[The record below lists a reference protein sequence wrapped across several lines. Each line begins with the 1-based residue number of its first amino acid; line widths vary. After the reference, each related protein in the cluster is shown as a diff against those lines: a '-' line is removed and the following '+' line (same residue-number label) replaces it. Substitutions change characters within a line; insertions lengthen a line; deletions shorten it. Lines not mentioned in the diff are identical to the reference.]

1 MNRAIRV
8 ALVAAFAAALAAAS
22 TSSFWELSSFTDFI
36 AGRMDGVALSRDG
49 RLSAAPRLD
58 TVFDSGQPVIW
69 SVVTSPGGVLYAATG
84 HHGRIYRIDA
94 AGKSSLLWTSDRPE
108 VFALAVN
115 PQGDL
120 YAATSPNGKIYKI
133 HPTSGD
139 AQITEYFDP
148 KSLYIWA
155 LACAPD
161 GTLYAGTGGSGVVY
175 KVTAAGQGEPYYETG
190 QGNVTGLMLD
200 SSGRLLAGT
209 EPNGILYRITAK
221 DKAFALYDSTL
232 PEVRA
237 LATGS
242 DGSVYVAGL
251 GGALAKKI
259 QAAQQNQ
266 GLQQDAVPTISTTIT
281 VTAQSGAE
289 IKPTAPETK
298 PVQPAPATT
307 PTPAAAAEAVGVEK
321 SAIYRIYPDNT
332 VDTLWSSKEENVYD
346 ILPRE
351 NGDLDFVTDQNAR
364 IYQLTPNR
372 RLTLIAQTNDGEAV
386 RLLRERDTLLVATAN
401 SGKLYRLGAAT
412 AGGTYQSAVFDANA
426 TSRWGRFRWDGEG
439 VRIETRSGNSLRP
452 DNSWSDWSPA
462 LSDASGSPITSPN
475 ARYLQFRASLT
486 TTSAHLDNISA
497 AYLPQ
502 NSPPIVRSITV
513 TQQAPPATPAKT
525 TSSGSQS
532 ATSAFSISVTD
543 TGDAAPLAS
552 TGTATQTMSRSA
564 IQSLLLSW
572 TAEDPDADKLVYEL
586 AFRGE
591 GEDQWKVLRRDLHD
605 PYVILDGDALAD
617 GRYYFRITASDR
629 ESNPEGTAREAEL
642 VSSPV
647 LIDNTP
653 PIIRVQSSNR
663 NGATADIAFD
673 AQDAAS
679 PLRRAE
685 WSLDAGAWIPVAPS
699 DGVLDSKAE
708 QFRLHVTGIPAG
720 EHLLVL
726 RVADSGGNTGLAKV
740 NLR

>member
-1 MNRAIRV
+1 MNRATRV
-8 ALVAAFAAALAAAS
+8 ALAAVFAAALAAAS
-22 TSSFWELSSFTDFI
+22 TSSFWEMSSFTDFI
-36 AGRMDGVALSRDG
+36 AGKMNGVALSRDG
-49 RLSAAPRLD
+49 RLSAAPHLD

-69 SVVTSPGGVLYAATG
+69 SVVSGPGGVLYAATG

-94 AGKSSLLWTSDRPE
+94 SGKSSLLWTSDRPE

-133 HPTSGD
+133 HPTAGD
-139 AQITEYFDP
+139 AQVTEYFDP
-148 KSLYIWA
+148 KSVYIWA

-161 GTLYAGTGGSGVVY
+161 GALYAGTGSSCVVY
-175 KVTAAGQGEPYYETG
+175 KITAAGQGEPYYQTG

-200 SSGRLLAGT
+200 STGRLLAGT

-237 LATGS
+237 LATGA

-281 VTAQSGAE
+281 VTAQAGPE
-289 IKPTAPETK
+289 LKPTTPQAA
-298 PVQPAPATT
+298 PVQAAPAAT
-307 PTPAAAAEAVGVEK
+307 PTPAAATEAVGVEK

-346 ILPRE
+346 ILPQT

-364 IYQLTPNR
+364 IYRLTPSR
-372 RLTLIAQTNDGEAV
+372 RLTLLAQTNDGEGV

-401 SGKLYRLGAAT
+401 SGKLYRLGAAA
-412 AGGTYQSAVFDANA
+412 AGGSYESPVFDANA

-462 LSDASGSPITSPN
+462 ITDASGSPITSPN
-475 ARYLQFRASLT
+475 ARFLQFRASLT
-486 TTSAHLDNISA
+486 TTAAHLDNVSA

-502 NSPPIVRSITV
+502 NSPPIVHSITV
-513 TQQAPPATPAKT
+513 TQQAPPAPAAKST
-525 TSSGSQS
+525 TSGSQS
-532 ATSAFSISVTD
+532 TTSAFSISVTD
-543 TGDAAPLAS
+543 TGDAGPTAS

-564 IQSLLLSW
+564 IQSLLIAWS
-572 TAEDPDADKLVYEL
+572 ADDPDSDKLVYQL

-591 GEDQWKVLRRDLHD
+591 GEDQWKILRRDLHD
-605 PYVILDGDALAD
+605 PYVTLDCEALAD
-617 GRYYFRITASDR
+617 GLYYFRGTASDR
-629 ESNPEGTAREAEL
+629 ESNPDG
-642 VSSPV
+642 SS
-647 LIDNTP
+647 
-653 PIIRVQSSNR
+653 R
-663 NGATADIAFD
+663 D
-673 AQDAAS
+673 A
-679 PLRRAE
+679 
-685 WSLDAGAWIPVAPS
+685 
-699 DGVLDSKAE
+699 
-708 QFRLHVTGIPAG
+708 
-720 EHLLVL
+720 
-726 RVADSGGNTGLAKV
+726 
-740 NLR
+740 

>member
-1 MNRAIRV
+1 MNHATRV
-8 ALVAAFAAALAAAS
+8 ALAAAFAAALAAAS
-22 TSSFWELSSFTDFI
+22 TSSFWEMSSFTDFI
-36 AGRMDGVALSRDG
+36 AGKMDGVALSRDG

-69 SVVTSPGGVLYAATG
+69 SVVTAPDGVLYAATG
-84 HHGRIYRIDA
+84 HHGRIYRIDP
-94 AGKSSLLWTSDRPE
+94 AGKSTLLWTSDRPE

-133 HPTSGD
+133 HPTSGP

-148 KSLYIWA
+148 QARYIWS

-161 GTLYAGTGGSGVVY
+161 GTLYAGTGDAGVVY
-175 KVTAAGQGEPYYETG
+175 RITPDGKGEPYYETG
-190 QGNVTGLMLD
+190 QANVTGLLVD

-237 LATGS
+237 LATSS

-251 GGALAKKI
+251 GGALAKKV

-266 GLQQDAVPTISTTIT
+266 GLQQEAVPTISTTIT
-281 VTAQSGAE
+281 VTAQAGAE
-289 IKPTAPETK
+289 IKPTAQEAK
-298 PVQPAPATT
+298 PVQPAAAVTTTPAT
-307 PTPAAAAEAVGVEK
+307 PTEVTGVEK
-321 SAIYRIYPDNT
+321 SAIYRIHPDNT

-346 ILPRE
+346 ILPE
-351 NGDLDFVTDQNAR
+351 PGGDLNFVTDRNAR
-364 IYQLTPNR
+364 IYRLSPNR

-386 RLLRERDTLLVATAN
+386 RLIREGESLLVATAN
-401 SGKLYRLGAAT
+401 SGKLYRLGAAA
-412 AGGTYQSAVFDANA
+412 AGGTYESGVFDANA
-426 TSRWGRFRWDGEG
+426 TSRWGRLRWTGDG
-439 VRIETRSGNSLRP
+439 VKIETRSGNSLRP

-462 LSDASGSPITSPN
+462 LTDASGSPVASPN
-475 ARYLQFRASLT
+475 ARYLQFRATLT
-486 TTSAHLDNISA
+486 TATAHLDNVSA

-502 NSPPIVRSITV
+502 NSPPAVSAITV
-513 TQQAPPATPAKT
+513 TQQAPPATAAKPAT
-525 TSSGSQS
+525 SGSQS
-532 ATSAFSISVTD
+532 AFSITVTD
-543 TGDAAPLAS
+543 TGDAGPVAS
-552 TGTATQTMSRSA
+552 TGTATQTLSRSA
-564 IQSLLLSW
+564 IQSLLIAW
-572 TAEDPDADKLVYEL
+572 TAEDPDSDKLVFEL

-591 GEDQWKVLRRDLHD
+591 GLDQWKVLRRDLHE
-605 PYVILDGDALAD
+605 PYVTLDGDSLAD
-617 GRYYFRITASDR
+617 GRYYFRVTASDR
-629 ESNPEGTAREAEL
+629 ESNPADSVREAEL

-653 PIIRVQSSNR
+653 PAVHIRTSTR
-663 NGATADIAFD
+663 TGAAADIAFD

-685 WSLDAGAWIPVAPS
+685 WSLDAGAWTPVAPS
-699 DGVLDSKAE
+699 DGVLDSPSE
-708 QFRLHVTGIPAG
+708 EFRLHVTGIPAG